1 MFLSAW
7 TDLQNVYE
15 AVREKVQEEVRA
27 AQRAQLVIF
36 DAAWLRRRR
45 NVAVEVRAM
54 LAGGGV
60 GEWVSGWKGGRVSGR
75 VEGWE
80 DGWVGGRVGVF

>member
-1 MFLSAW
+1 MYLFLLPLVFQEVFLSAW
-7 TDLQNVYE
+7 TDCQNVYE

-27 AQRAQLVIF
+27 AQRAPPTTF

-54 LAGGGV
+54 LAGGEV
-60 GEWVSGWKGGRVSGR
+60 GGWKCGK
-75 VEGWE
+75 VEG
-80 DGWVGGRVGVF
+80 

>member
-1 MFLSAW
+1 MEGW
-7 TDLQNVYE
+7 RVEGWMGWKGEKVYE

-27 AQRAQLVIF
+27 AQRAQPTTF

-54 LAGGGV
+54 LACGEV
-60 GEWVSGWKGGRVSGR
+60 GEWKCGKVELW
-75 VEGWE
+75 VEGWR
-80 DGWVGGRVGVF
+80 GGRMDG